1 MNQLCELKIDGFKSI
16 PHAEIKFSNRNILIG
31 GNGAGKSN
39 LLSFFDMLQR
49 IREHE
54 LQSYVTEQGGM
65 NALLYNGRK
74 QTKNCYFAIKR
85 KQYMFYGRINAKNTD
100 ECYFEQQGLY
110 DYIEQT
116 NYYAADGFAELKDSG
131 LVEQSRVLND
141 IGLYH
146 FHDTSISSPM
156 KTFCN
161 IHDNIELAADGRNIA
176 AVLYRIKVTEPDL
189 YRYIVQMIHLSAPYL
204 KDFVLRANPLNHETI
219 RLEWKKEGCDIP
231 FGVNQL
237 SDGTLRFICLTTL
250 LCQPEEMKKDI
261 ICIDEPELGLHP
273 YAVTIITELMK
284 KYAEERQIIIATQSA
299 DFVDAFNPQDII
311 VVDNNKKGGSIFRRL
326 DAEELKDWIED
337 YTLGEIWKKNI
348 IGGRP

>member
-1 MNQLCELKIDGFKSI
+1 MNQLCELKIEGFKSI
-16 PHAEIKFSNRNILIG
+16 QKMEMKFTNRNILIG

-39 LLSFFDMLQR
+39 LLSFFEMLQR
-49 IREHE
+49 IKKCE
-54 LQSYVTEQGGM
+54 LQNYVIEQGGM

-74 QTKNCYFAIKR
+74 QTRDCYFAIKR
-85 KQYMFYGRINAKNTD
+85 DPYMFYGRINAKNTD

-110 DYIEQT
+110 NYVEQH
-116 NYYAADGFAELKDSG
+116 NYYAADGFPELKDGG
-131 LVEQSRVLND
+131 LIKQSRVLSD

-146 FHDTSISSPM
+146 FHDTSILSPM
-156 KTFCN
+156 KAFCN
-161 IHDNIELAADGRNIA
+161 IYNNIELAVDGSNIA
-176 AVLYRIKVTEPDL
+176 AILYRIKINEPDL
-189 YRYIVQMIHLSAPYL
+189 YHYIVQIIQLSAPYL
-204 KDFVLRANPLNHETI
+204 QDFVLRANPLNPEVI
-219 RLEWKKEGCDIP
+219 RLEWKKAGCDIP

-237 SDGTLRFICLTTL
+237 SDGTLRFICLVTL

-284 KYAEERQIIIATQSA
+284 KYAKKRQIIIATQSA

-311 VVDNNKKGGSIFRRL
+311 VVDNEDGNSIFRRL
-326 DAEELKDWIED
+326 CEEDLKDWMED
-337 YTLGEIWKKNI
+337 YSLGEIWKKNI